1 MFAVTLTDGIPLH
14 ICVNNMRKHTVTYL
28 FYIFSEFGD
37 DKFAVLIDHFAPA
50 LVNTVEAVF
59 EWTAMKAALY
69 SR

>member
-1 MFAVTLTDGIPLH
+1 
-14 ICVNNMRKHTVTYL
+14 MRKHTVTYL

-37 DKFAVLIDHFAPA
+37 DKFAVLIDHFRPCLE

-59 EWTAMKAALY
+59 EWTAMKAVLY